1 MIKLDNKF
9 FNLGEGFMQTGARYR
24 AVYEIL
30 EEVFKDQNPADNII
44 NTYVRDRKYIGSK
57 DRRFIVETV
66 WDIIRHR
73 RSLNFDAGSS
83 DVRKILLVYLKNE
96 DLDILFGVGDY
107 ALPPIGMAEK
117 NWLNCLKD
125 EPYPLDVEAECP
137 KWLFDKIKDAA
148 LLKALN
154 EPATADLRINA
165 LTRDAMIEKLRS
177 EGLFFSPT
185 PYSPIG
191 IRSSERVNLNN
202 CAAYHDGEIDVQDE
216 ASQLAAILAN
226 PRPGLK
232 IMDYC
237 AGAGGKSLTMAY
249 LMQNKGRVYVH
260 DINRGRLEAIKDR
273 SKRLNAR
280 EITIVD
286 TVSDTDYDLFVVD
299 APCSGSGTWR
309 RSPDAKFRLTAE
321 RLCELS
327 RIQGEILEKA
337 YLHTQ
342 KSGRIAYFTCSILEE
357 ENEAVVRAF
366 LSRHSDMTL
375 VSLPEIWAEKI
386 GGRYP
391 FASTEFARFSP
402 LTTGTDGFFAAV
414 MVKS

>member
-1 MIKLDNKF
+1 M
-9 FNLGEGFMQTGARYR
+9 
-24 AVYEIL
+24 
-30 EEVFKDQNPADNII
+30 
-44 NTYVRDRKYIGSK
+44 
-57 DRRFIVETV
+57 
-66 WDIIRHR
+66 
-73 RSLNFDAGSS
+73 
-83 DVRKILLVYLKNE
+83 
-96 DLDILFGVGDY
+96 
-107 ALPPIGMAEK
+107 
-117 NWLNCLKD
+117 NCLKD

-137 KWLFDKIKDAA
+137 KWLFDKIKDVA

-260 DINRGRLEAIKDR
+260 DINRG
-273 SKRLNAR
+273 
-280 EITIVD
+280 
-286 TVSDTDYDLFVVD
+286 
-299 APCSGSGTWR
+299 GWR
-309 RSPDAKFRLTAE
+309 RLKTAASVLMPVKLRLSIRSVIRTMTFLWLTRRVRAAAHGGAVRTAKFRLTAE

-327 RIQGEILEKA
+327 RIQG
-337 YLHTQ
+337 
-342 KSGRIAYFTCSILEE
+342 
-357 ENEAVVRAF
+357 
-366 LSRHSDMTL
+366 
-375 VSLPEIWAEKI
+375 
-386 GGRYP
+386 
-391 FASTEFARFSP
+391 
-402 LTTGTDGFFAAV
+402 
-414 MVKS
+414 

>member
-1 MIKLDNKF
+1 
-9 FNLGEGFMQTGARYR
+9 
-24 AVYEIL
+24 
-30 EEVFKDQNPADNII
+30 
-44 NTYVRDRKYIGSK
+44 
-57 DRRFIVETV
+57 
-66 WDIIRHR
+66 
-73 RSLNFDAGSS
+73 
-83 DVRKILLVYLKNE
+83 
-96 DLDILFGVGDY
+96 
-107 ALPPIGMAEK
+107 
-117 NWLNCLKD
+117 
-125 EPYPLDVEAECP
+125 
-137 KWLFDKIKDAA
+137 
-148 LLKALN
+148 
-154 EPATADLRINA
+154 
-165 LTRDAMIEKLRS
+165 
-177 EGLFFSPT
+177 
-185 PYSPIG
+185 
-191 IRSSERVNLNN
+191 
-202 CAAYHDGEIDVQDE
+202 
-216 ASQLAAILAN
+216 
-226 PRPGLK
+226 
-232 IMDYC
+232 MDYC

-337 YLHTQ
+337 YLHIP
-342 KSGRIAYFTCSILEE
+342 KGGRIAYFTCSILEE